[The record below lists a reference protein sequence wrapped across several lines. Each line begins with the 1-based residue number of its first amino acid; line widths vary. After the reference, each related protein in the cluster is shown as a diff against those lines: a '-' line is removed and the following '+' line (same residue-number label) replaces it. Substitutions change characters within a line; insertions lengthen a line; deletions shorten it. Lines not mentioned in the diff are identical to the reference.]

1 MTGPI
6 LSVSDLT
13 VIHGKECP
21 DCRTSTGAD
30 VGTNTCASCGAVV
43 ACANVGVDVYPGQ
56 LLGIVGE
63 SGSGKSTVLQCIYQD
78 LAPTRGDALFTE
90 FQRGDR
96 SIWRS
101 NRRQRRELRTY
112 SMGMVYQNPRQGL
125 NLLVTAG
132 GNIAERLLAADWR
145 RVSDI
150 RDTASHYLDRTEVPI
165 DRMDDFPA
173 FFSGGMQQRVQ
184 IAKALANNPTLML
197 LDEPTT
203 GLDVSVQ
210 AGVLDLLRE
219 IQSSK
224 GMTVIVVSH
233 DLAVIRLLADRT
245 LVMRHGQ
252 VVESGLTD
260 QILEDPQH
268 SYTQLLVNS
277 AA

>member
-1 MTGPI
+1 MTNPI
-6 LSVSDLT
+6 LSVDDLA
-13 VIHGKECP
+13 VVHGKECP
-21 DCRTSTGAD
+21 DCRTSTGPEAA
-30 VGTNTCASCGAVV
+30 TNMCPTCGSIV
-43 ACANVGVDVYPGQ
+43 ACSEVGFDVYPGEVV
-56 LLGIVGE
+56 GIVGE
-63 SGSGKSTVLQCIYQD
+63 SGSGKSTVLQCLYQD
-78 LAPTRGDALFTE
+78 VAPTHGDAHFSAFLD
-90 FQRGDR
+90 GSL
-96 SIWRS
+96 SIWDA
-101 NRRQRRELRTY
+101 NRRQRREIRTY
-112 SMGMVYQNPRQGL
+112 QMGMVYQNPRQGL

-145 RVSDI
+145 RVKDI
-150 RDTASHYLDRTEVPI
+150 RQTASHYLDRTEVPV

-219 IQSSK
+219 IQGAT
-224 GMTVIVVSH
+224 GMTAIVVSH

-245 LVMRHGQ
+245 LVMRHGRI
-252 VVESGLTD
+252 VESGLTD